1 MKKILYVKH
10 SDSTFIKIDQRILE
24 KQYRVVPFLINQNK
38 QGFSFLKRMLNLLF
52 FLFWNAPGSVAM
64 VTWFGDYH
72 AALMVF
78 VGKLTRTRVIIFAG
92 GQEAICYPELKKGV
106 YYKKW
111 RGTCVKFALK
121 NAALI
126 IPNHSS
132 LVFHQNFY
140 YSPDG
145 KKDGISHYIPG
156 IRTPIQVIPN
166 GIDTGRFYRDSKIP
180 KVPASILTVG
190 TMSSRADFINKGF
203 DLFTEMARRNS
214 DLRFTLIGIKKEF
227 IPWIEENYRIS
238 EVSNLH
244 LIFSYCPEEVLLM
257 NYNKA
262 KVFVQA
268 SITEGMPNTL
278 NEAMLCECIPVG
290 SNVNGIPDAIGDT
303 GIIVLKRSVLELE
316 KAVYQALNLKT
327 GTKARNHVL
336 EHFSLEKREEKILKV
351 LKEQNLYS

>member
-10 SDSTFIKIDQRILE
+10 SDSTFVKIDQQILE
-24 KQYRVVPFLINQNK
+24 KQYCVIPFLINQKK
-38 QGFSFLKRMLNLLF
+38 QRFHFLMRMINLLF
-52 FLFWNAPGSVAM
+52 FLFWNAPKCSAM

-111 RGTCVKFALK
+111 RGACVKFALK

-132 LVFHQNFY
+132 LLFHQNFY
-140 YSPDG
+140 YTPDG

-156 IRTPIQVIPN
+156 IRTSIQVIPN
-166 GIDTGRFYRDSKIP
+166 GIDTRRFYRDSSIP
-180 KVPASILTVG
+180 KGPASILTVG
-190 TMSSRADFINKGF
+190 TMSSNADFINKGF
-203 DLFTEMARRNS
+203 DLFTEMARRNK
-214 DLRFTLIGIKKEF
+214 DLHFTLIGIKKEF

-238 EVSNLH
+238 EVSNLQ
-244 LIFSYCPEEVLLM
+244 LIFSYCPEDVLLM

-278 NEAMLCECIPVG
+278 GEAMLCECIPVG

-303 GIIVLKRSVLELE
+303 GIIVMHRNVEELE
-316 KAVYQALNLKT
+316 QVVRKALTLNT
-327 GTKARNHVL
+327 GIDARQHVL
-336 EHFSLEKREEKILKV
+336 DNFTLALREEKL
-351 LKEQNLYS
+351 LNLFKKTIG